1 MRRAVKILAVALS
14 WPRFAPPL
22 LLAFTLGC
30 SQHAQA
36 DDPVVAKSDTMS
48 LRASEVQGF
57 LQTLDSAAQQR
68 VHKDPQFLL
77 GLLKQEIARR
87 ALLQQ
92 AQAQKWEQRPE
103 VAALIERTRT
113 EVVLD
118 SYLKSVSAP
127 AASFPSEA
135 ELQQAYKL
143 NQQRFLMP
151 RTYRLAQIFVAV
163 PADAAGAASAEARAR
178 RLLAQVRASPERFGE
193 VARKESDDKAS
204 AAQGGDLGSVAE
216 TQMVP
221 AIKAAVQGLGK
232 GEISDPVNAAGGWHL
247 LRLIDTQPAAPRPF
261 ELVRDELAT
270 ALRQQRAQENAA
282 AYLNKLLADQHAA
295 VDEISLQKAMTSG
308 PTAERN

>member
-1 MRRAVKILAVALS
+1 MRRAGEVRAVAAS
-14 WPRFAPPL
+14 WPWLAPLL
-22 LLAFTLGC
+22 LLAFMLGC

-36 DDPVVAKSDTMS
+36 DDPVVARSDTMS

-57 LQTLDSAAQQR
+57 LQTLDATTQQR
-68 VHKDPQFLL
+68 AHKDPQFLL

-113 EVVLD
+113 EVVLE

-127 AASFPSEA
+127 PTSFPSEA

-151 RTYRLAQIFVAV
+151 RTYHLAQIFVAV
-163 PADAAGAASAEARAR
+163 PADAVGVAGAEAKAR
-178 RLLAQVRASPERFGE
+178 RLLGQVRAAPERFGE

-204 AAQGGDLGSVAE
+204 AAQSGDLGSVAE
-216 TQMVP
+216 GQIVP

-232 GEISDPVNAAGGWHL
+232 GEISDPVNAGGGWHL
-247 LRLIDTQPAAPRPF
+247 LRLIDTQPAAPRLF
-261 ELVRDELAT
+261 EQVRDELA
-270 ALRQQRAQENAA
+270 AMLRQQRAQENAA
-282 AYLNKLLADQHAA
+282 AYFNKLLADQHAA
-295 VDEISLQKAMTSG
+295 VDEISLQKAMVSG
-308 PTAERN
+308 TTAARN